1 MGLDIHIAK
10 NEKEAPYKNASA
22 SFELQP
28 HELIFYRFG
37 LPEGKFPLFKRME
50 DYYKDARYN
59 SGELKALIAEVKEIK
74 LLFQE
79 NKKLT
84 KQLNSILVAC
94 ESAQNESLSIW
105 VYCD

>member
-1 MGLDIHIAK
+1 MALDLHISK
-10 NEKEAPYKNASA
+10 NEKEAPYKRASA

-50 DYYKDARYN
+50 DYYKDAKYN
-59 SGELKALIAEVKEIK
+59 SGELQMLIAEVKEIK
-74 LLFQE
+74 SLFQE
-79 NKKLT
+79 NKQLT
-84 KQLNSILVAC
+84 EQLNSILAAC
-94 ESAQNESLSIW
+94 ESAQKESLSIW